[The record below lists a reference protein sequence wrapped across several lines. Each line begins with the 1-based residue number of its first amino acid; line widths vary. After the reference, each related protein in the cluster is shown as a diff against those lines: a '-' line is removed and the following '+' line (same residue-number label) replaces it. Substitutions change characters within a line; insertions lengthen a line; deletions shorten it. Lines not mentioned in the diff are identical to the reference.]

1 MSATSSVKNEVRF
14 VFTPICFVG
23 VKIFTTKDKKT
34 VTTEHDRNSMSR
46 GLGKAHIVEWLN
58 LI

>member
-1 MSATSSVKNEVRF
+1 M
-14 VFTPICFVG
+14 
-23 VKIFTTKDKKT
+23 KIFTTKDKKT

-58 LI
+58 LIWATDFDAYVYVGLIYGV